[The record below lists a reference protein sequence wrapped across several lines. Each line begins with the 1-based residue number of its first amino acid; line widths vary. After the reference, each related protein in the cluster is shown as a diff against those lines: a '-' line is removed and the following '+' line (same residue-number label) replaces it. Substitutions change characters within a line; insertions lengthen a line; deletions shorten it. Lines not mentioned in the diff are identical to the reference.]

1 MFIEK
6 LQFNEDTNDK
16 TSFFYPFAN
25 DSIIEFGGEK
35 EMQKMIGFYFK
46 TKENSKIEN
55 INKNAKRFKI
65 NIVLG
70 NN

>member
-46 TKENSKIEN
+46 TKENSFSTGT
-55 INKNAKRFKI
+55 AGRRGFK
-65 NIVLG
+65 G
-70 NN
+70 ACCF